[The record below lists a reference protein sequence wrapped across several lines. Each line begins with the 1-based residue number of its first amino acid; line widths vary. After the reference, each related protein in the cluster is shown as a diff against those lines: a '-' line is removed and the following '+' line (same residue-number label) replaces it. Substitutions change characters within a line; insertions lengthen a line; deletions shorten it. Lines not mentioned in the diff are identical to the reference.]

1 MLFAIPKK
9 LFMNFKQIRITLL
22 LLILAYV
29 ALDTFLSNKRA
40 TDWKHPLRVVI
51 YPINADGNSATDH
64 YISQIDSKQ
73 FDSFKPLLQREASRY
88 GLNLSSPIQIQLAK
102 PIKIL
107 PPAIP
112 KDRNIL
118 TVMWW
123 SLKLRYWSWKT
134 DNHQGITPQIR
145 AYALYITPTKNKQ
158 LRHSTGLKKSKIA
171 LIQLSADTDKK
182 VVHKNNV
189 IILHEL
195 LHTLGATDKYD
206 LRNNQPIFPDGY
218 AEPNLKPT
226 LPQRKAEIMGGRIAI
241 SKTKAK
247 VPAGLMQTVVG
258 AKTAREIGW
267 VK

>member
-1 MLFAIPKK
+1 MS
-9 LFMNFKQIRITLL
+9 FKNIRITLL

-29 ALDTFLSNKRA
+29 GLDTLLNNKRA

-51 YPINADGNSATDH
+51 YPINGDGDRATDD
-64 YISQIDSKQ
+64 YISQLTNEQ
-73 FDSFKPLLQREASRY
+73 FDDFQSLLTQEAARY
-88 GLNLSSPIQIQLAK
+88 SITLSSPIQIYLSK
-102 PIKIL
+102 PLQAL

-112 KDRNIL
+112 KERSAL

-134 DNHQGITPQIR
+134 DNHTGIKPHIR
-145 AYALYITPTKNKQ
+145 AYALYFTPSENKR
-158 LRHSTGLKKSKIA
+158 LSHSTGLKESKIA
-171 LIQLSADTDKK
+171 LIQISADKK
-182 VVHKNNV
+182 ASKKNNV

-241 SKTKAK
+241 TQSTSKI
-247 VPAGLMQTVVG
+247 PAGLMQTVVG
-258 AKTAREIGW
+258 ARTAREIGW

>member
-1 MLFAIPKK
+1 VLV
-9 LFMNFKQIRITLL
+9 
-22 LLILAYV
+22 YV
-29 ALDTFLSNKRA
+29 GIDTFLSNKRA

-51 YPINADGNSATDH
+51 YPINADKQESTDKYIAGLDSA
-64 YISQIDSKQ
+64 Q
-73 FDSFKPLLQREASRY
+73 FDDFQTMLQKESARY
-88 GLNLSSPIQIQLAK
+88 GLNLSSPIQVQLAK
-102 PIKIL
+102 QLKTL
-107 PPAIP
+107 PPVIP
-112 KDRNIL
+112 KDRNPLNI
-118 TVMWW
+118 MWW

-134 DNHQGITPQIR
+134 DNHKDLKPQIR
-145 AYALYITPTKNKQ
+145 AYALFFTPQKDKRLT
-158 LRHSTGLKKSKIA
+158 HSTGLKESKIA
-171 LIQLSADTDKK
+171 LIQLSAHSKSTK
-182 VVHKNNV
+182 HNNI

-241 SKTKAK
+241 TQSKTKK
-247 VPAGLMQTVVG
+247 PTELMQTVVG

>member
-1 MLFAIPKK
+1 MT
-9 LFMNFKQIRITLL
+9 FKNIRITVL

-29 ALDTFLSNKRA
+29 GLDTFLNNKRA

-51 YPINADGNSATDH
+51 YPINVDGNPATDL
-64 YISQIDSKQ
+64 YISQINSQQ
-73 FDSFKPLLQREASRY
+73 FDNFKPLLQREASRY
-88 GLNLSSPIQIQLAK
+88 GLSLSSPIQIQLAQ
-102 PIKIL
+102 PIKTL

-112 KDRNIL
+112 KDRNML
-118 TVMWW
+118 NVMWW

-134 DNHQGITPQIR
+134 DKHNGITPQIR
-145 AYALYITPTKNKQ
+145 AYALYITPTKNKR
-158 LRHSTGLKKSKIA
+158 LTHSTGLKESKIA
-171 LIQLSADTDKK
+171 LIQLAADKK
-182 VVHKNNV
+182 STKKNNV

-218 AEPNLKPT
+218 ANPNLKPT

-241 SKTKAK
+241 TRTTAKTPK
-247 VPAGLMQTVVG
+247 GLMQTVVG

-267 VK
+267 IK